1 MKCGFRRRATS
12 VATSRNLE
20 LCRTRTASGLWRVG
34 RPKAR
39 FPAAMAWE
47 RVWFHLVRG
56 AEYTL
61 ACKSVS
67 SDAGELALVDTT
79 ATSWPISPSART
91 KERIWIA
98 PPLLAAKSIPSVQ
111 RYKTF
116 IDRLSPEKAP
126 STQTRRSPT
135 RTALRFWLG
144 RRGPTARIIPA
155 GQEAGPKLRQAPRA
169 HSAEQEDRRALSPRA
184 PECQTPSS
192 RQQGR
197 RSPLIPAER

>member
-1 MKCGFRRRATS
+1 MKSGFRCRATS
-12 VATSRNLE
+12 VATLRNLE

-47 RVWFHLVRG
+47 RVWFQLVRG
-56 AEYTL
+56 AGYTL
-61 ACKSVS
+61 AFKSFS
-67 SDAGELALVDTT
+67 RDPGELALVDTT

-111 RYKTF
+111 RYRTF
-116 IDRLSPEKAP
+116 IDRSSPEKARATR
-126 STQTRRSPT
+126 SRRSPT
-135 RTALRFWLG
+135 RTVLQFWLG
-144 RRGPTARIIPA
+144 RRAPTVWIIPA
-155 GQEAGPKLRQAPRA
+155 RQEASPKLRQAPRA
-169 HSAEQEDRRALSPRA
+169 LSAEQEDRRAPSPRA

-197 RSPLIPAER
+197 RLPLLPAAR

>member
-1 MKCGFRRRATS
+1 MKSGFRRRATS
-12 VATSRNLE
+12 VATLRNVE

-47 RVWFHLVRG
+47 RAWFQLVRG
-56 AEYTL
+56 AGNTP

-67 SDAGELALVDTT
+67 RDSGELALVDTT

-111 RYKTF
+111 RYRTF
-116 IDRLSPEKAP
+116 IDRSSPEIAP
-126 STQTRRSPT
+126 STRTRHSPT
-135 RTALRFWLG
+135 RTAFQFWLG
-144 RRGPTARIIPA
+144 RRGPTAPDGQWPLQRFWRKPA
-155 GQEAGPKLRQAPRA
+155 SNLPAHQRPK
-169 HSAEQEDRRALSPRA
+169 
-184 PECQTPSS
+184 
-192 RQQGR
+192 
-197 RSPLIPAER
+197 